1 MKIWVN
7 GGVVQWWCWSMKVW
21 VNAGVSIEV
30 LVNGG
35 VVNEGVG
42 TLVDN

>member
-1 MKIWVN
+1 
-7 GGVVQWWCWSMKVW
+7 MKVW